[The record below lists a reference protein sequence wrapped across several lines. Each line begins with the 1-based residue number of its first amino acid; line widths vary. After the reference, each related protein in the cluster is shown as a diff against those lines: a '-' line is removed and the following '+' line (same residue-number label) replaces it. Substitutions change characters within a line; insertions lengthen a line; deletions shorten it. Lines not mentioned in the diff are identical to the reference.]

1 MNRER
6 EIVSAASH
14 ALEAEARARGA
25 GVAVADFDPE
35 CDPAFKE
42 DPLGTILAA
51 QQLGDVFYS
60 TAARGFWVITRH
72 DLFKEICQ
80 QPERY
85 SNCETFAFYRN
96 PPSVFHS
103 PANLDPPEHVKVR
116 KLINPLLTP
125 GAVQRLEP
133 RARASVAA
141 IADEVAAR
149 GECDFMS
156 DVALRVPAEVFL
168 EHMGLPLENSTEIV
182 ATRLLP
188 GKLNASNDPGGV
200 QLAAAI
206 AKVRGL
212 FDEVVAERRRRPAD
226 DIPTYLLS
234 QTIDGRPLTDEEMV
248 NLCYTLLG
256 TSLGT
261 TASTMAFIFKL
272 LAGNPAMRQ
281 RSTAT
286 PDAIA
291 GLVEEGLRCFPAIP
305 LMSRTVRGDV
315 DFHGIPWKDG
325 DRLVLLL
332 SAASADPDVFP
343 SPETIDPGRHPN
355 RHVAF
360 GLGPHFCAG
369 SHLARMELR
378 VLLEEW
384 HRRIP
389 DYHLGDLSGLTHE
402 VSVAVRMT
410 TLPLVIDAAPPA
422 PAAV

>member
-1 MNRER
+1 MNHEQG
-6 EIVSAASH
+6 ISPD
-14 ALEAEARARGA
+14 AEARARDA

-51 QQLGDVFYS
+51 QRLGDVFYS
-60 TAARGFWVITRH
+60 TAARGFWVITRY
-72 DLFKEICQ
+72 DLFKEISQ

-85 SNCETFAFYRN
+85 SSCETFTFYRN

-116 KLINPLLTP
+116 KLINPLLSP
-125 GAVQRLEP
+125 GAVRRLEP

-149 GECDFMS
+149 GACDFMS

-168 EHMGLPLENSTEIV
+168 EHMGLPLANATEIV

-200 QLAAAI
+200 QLTAAI
-206 AKVRGL
+206 AKIRGL
-212 FDEVVAERRRRPAD
+212 FEEVIAERRRRPAD

-234 QTIDGRPLTDEEMV
+234 QTLDGRPLTDEEIV
-248 NLCYTLLG
+248 QLCYTLLG

-272 LAGNPAMRQ
+272 LAENPAMRW
-281 RSTAT
+281 RITET
-286 PDAIA
+286 PDAVA
-291 GLVEEGLRCFPAIP
+291 GVVEEGLRCFPAIP
-305 LMSRTVRGDV
+305 LLSRTVRGDV

-325 DRLVLLL
+325 DRLVLLP

-343 SPETIDPGRHPN
+343 SPEKIDPGRLPN

-360 GLGPHFCAG
+360 GLGPHHCAG

-389 DYHLGDLSGLTHE
+389 DYHPGDLSGLTHE

-410 TLPLVIDAAPPA
+410 TLPLVIDAIPA
-422 PAAV
+422 SAAL